1 MRKFLLTSFFLF
13 LCASVFAQNNVNL
26 NTSDDW
32 VIAAT
37 FYRGNSGNCVILL
50 PDLEK
55 TRADFTALTERLKSE
70 EFCYLALDLR
80 GHGYSTNKGTF
91 TDFEKTGQKNEF
103 NKMTE
108 DITAAMKYLK
118 EKGIEEHNV
127 YFLGAGLGANV
138 AGKSLKKY
146 PHIAGIAM
154 LTPSLKQ
161 RDVVTLS
168 GIKGYKGPIF
178 IGVSSEDRKQFME
191 ASFIR
196 NAAFLHSGKG
206 KVTFVTAYNLKGTA
220 MLDKYLLPTFI
231 QWLKT
236 PVLPEIKSD
245 FIMPEEQEGQEDQEN
260 ENENEEPDEN
270 NGD

>member
-1 MRKFLLTSFFLF
+1 MRKLLFASLFLL
-13 LCASVFAQNNVNL
+13 LCANIFAQSNANL
-26 NTSDDW
+26 TTSDGW
-32 VIAAT
+32 VLAAT
-37 FYRGNSGNCVILL
+37 YYRGKSAKCVILL

-55 TRADFTALTERLKSE
+55 TRSDFAALTERLKEE
-70 EFCYLALDLR
+70 EFCYLSLDLR

-91 TDFEKTGQKNEF
+91 TDFEKTGQKNDF
-103 NKMTE
+103 NNMTE

-118 EKGIEEHNV
+118 ERGFDESSI

-146 PHIAGIAM
+146 SHIAGIAM

-178 IGVSSEDRKQFME
+178 IGVSGEDRKQFME

-220 MLDKYLLPTFI
+220 MLDKYLLPNFI
-231 QWLKT
+231 QWLRT
-236 PVLPEIKSD
+236 PVLPEIKGDSIIAEEPAPD
-245 FIMPEEQEGQEDQEN
+245 EQENGRDD
-260 ENENEEPDEN
+260 EEPEDETD
-270 NGD
+270 GD